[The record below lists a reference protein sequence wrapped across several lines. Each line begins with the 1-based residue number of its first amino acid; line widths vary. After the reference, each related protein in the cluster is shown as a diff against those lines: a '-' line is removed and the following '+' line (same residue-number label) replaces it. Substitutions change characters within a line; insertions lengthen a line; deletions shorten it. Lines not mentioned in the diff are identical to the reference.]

1 MEDLYTIS
9 DSSVTLEKN
18 AEYSVIFTNNPEDEN
33 YVMKLYDEN
42 NELISTVYFLKSY
55 IYDNPYSDVDKT
67 KPLHFG
73 NVQQSWGN
81 YLSKFTIKEVE
92 IKTPIR

>member
-1 MEDLYTIS
+1 MDGRNTFDVKES
-9 DSSVTLEKN
+9 DIK
-18 AEYSVIFTNNPEDEN
+18 AA
-33 YVMKLYDEN
+33 VMKLYDEN